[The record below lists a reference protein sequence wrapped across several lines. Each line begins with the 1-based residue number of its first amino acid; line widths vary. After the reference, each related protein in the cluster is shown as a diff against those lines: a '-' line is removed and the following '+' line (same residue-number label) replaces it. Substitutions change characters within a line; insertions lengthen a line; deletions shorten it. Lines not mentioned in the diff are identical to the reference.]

1 MDWIFAIIG
10 LLFILLGAGI
20 WRFKLINLLS
30 NVDKKRVIDQ
40 DKATKVAGYYLI
52 LLGICFVAFGYMAKK
67 MNDKTI
73 LLIIACFIPANMVVA
88 VSYMVVQ
95 SRNMKVK

>member
-1 MDWIFAIIG
+1 MNWIFGIIG
-10 LLFILLGAGI
+10 LLLILLGAGI

-52 LLGICFVAFGYMAKK
+52 LLGICFFTFGYIAHN

-73 LLIIACFIPANMVVA
+73 LLIIACFIPANMVV
-88 VSYMVVQ
+88 VVLYMVVQ
-95 SRNMKVK
+95 SRNVKVK